1 MRETKSE
8 FQANQTIQMIQSTD
22 GKENQKKKKSGL
34 SASLFTSAGDTHCW
48 FSRLK
53 DKCYC

>member
-1 MRETKSE
+1 MRETKSV
-8 FQANQTIQMIQSTD
+8 FQANQTIQMVQSID
-22 GKENQKKKKSGL
+22 GKENQKKSGT

-48 FSRLK
+48 LSRLK